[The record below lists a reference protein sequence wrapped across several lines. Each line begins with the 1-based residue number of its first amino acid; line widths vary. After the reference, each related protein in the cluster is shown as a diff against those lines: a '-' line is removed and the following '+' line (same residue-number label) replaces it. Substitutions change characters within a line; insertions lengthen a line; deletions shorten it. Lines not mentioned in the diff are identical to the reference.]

1 MPDFE
6 EIYGKPL
13 GQMDAGE
20 KEIALFSYLERIDNH
35 LERLNGKT
43 KSIPRVEK
51 LTWAG
56 ALIIPTMIA
65 WLSYLTRALLGR

>member
-13 GQMDAGE
+13 GDMDAGE

-35 LERLNGKT
+35 LEHLNGKT
-43 KSIPRVEK
+43 KSIPRMEK

-56 ALIIPTMIA
+56 TVIIPFVIA
-65 WLSYLTRALLGR
+65 WLSYLTKTMWGR

>member
-13 GQMDAGE
+13 GDMDSGE

-43 KSIPRVEK
+43 KSIPRMEK

-56 ALIIPTMIA
+56 TVIIPFVIA
-65 WLSYLTRALLGR
+65 WLSYLTKTMWGR